1 MSSSPLLS
9 VRGLSVTLEKPLV
22 NNVTFDVFSRQCV
35 ALVGESGS
43 GKTLTA
49 GAVLR
54 LLDDGLRSPYAGEI
68 LWVGQNLLTLPLKA
82 LRDIRG
88 GEIGFVFQE
97 PQSALNPLQSLGRQ
111 MKESLDLHQPSLSHE
126 TKKNLIMNAL
136 HDVDLQA
143 LPQILSRYPHQLSG
157 GQRQR
162 AVIAMALLNRP
173 RLLIADEPT
182 TALDVYSQENIL
194 TLLKTLQDKYAMALL
209 LISHDL
215 PLVKKMAAVTCVMH
229 QGRIIETQPTETL
242 FTNPQTPYTRQ
253 LLSVYQDLVPP
264 VVSNAAPVALQA
276 KALSVSLPTTGTF
289 WRKRFGPPL
298 VDQVSLTLKKGH
310 TLALVGESGSGKSTL
325 ALSLLR
331 TLPSQGE
338 IWVKDQRWDTLTPK
352 ALRRQRPRVQIVFQ
366 DPFSSLNPRKTVGSS
381 LTQAAPQKTQQDALA
396 MMERVQLPPSFFDA
410 WPHQLSGGQ
419 RQRVAIARALMTDP
433 DIVILDEPTSALDSL
448 TRRHIIA
455 LLQELQ
461 TSLGLSY
468 LFISHDLRVVQSMAH
483 DVLVLKNG
491 KTVEYQTAPAFFAGP
506 QTEYGRLL
514 LRASFY

>member
-22 NNVTFDVFSRQCV
+22 NNVTFDVFSSQCV

-68 LWVGQNLLTLPLKA
+68 LWAGQNLLTLPLKA

-182 TALDVYSQENIL
+182 TAL
-194 TLLKTLQDKYAMALL
+194 
-209 LISHDL
+209 
-215 PLVKKMAAVTCVMH
+215 KK
-229 QGRIIETQPTETL
+229 
-242 FTNPQTPYTRQ
+242 F
-253 LLSVYQDLVPP
+253 
-264 VVSNAAPVALQA
+264 
-276 KALSVSLPTTGTF
+276 
-289 WRKRFGPPL
+289 
-298 VDQVSLTLKKGH
+298 
-310 TLALVGESGSGKSTL
+310 
-325 ALSLLR
+325 
-331 TLPSQGE
+331 
-338 IWVKDQRWDTLTPK
+338 
-352 ALRRQRPRVQIVFQ
+352 
-366 DPFSSLNPRKTVGSS
+366 
-381 LTQAAPQKTQQDALA
+381 
-396 MMERVQLPPSFFDA
+396 
-410 WPHQLSGGQ
+410 
-419 RQRVAIARALMTDP
+419 
-433 DIVILDEPTSALDSL
+433 
-448 TRRHIIA
+448 
-455 LLQELQ
+455 
-461 TSLGLSY
+461 
-468 LFISHDLRVVQSMAH
+468 
-483 DVLVLKNG
+483 
-491 KTVEYQTAPAFFAGP
+491 
-506 QTEYGRLL
+506 
-514 LRASFY
+514 